1 MADSHLKPVD
11 AFDRRRLRQSLLQLG
26 GLLLLTLLTTT
37 LLGLFSS
44 WSLERAHLKSESMLV
59 DFLEAVNVGR
69 DAQVHVKQQVQE
81 WKNILLRGGEV
92 AARARYRS
100 EFEAAHA
107 NVQQRLKE
115 LGERLEALG
124 QPAPRASVDA
134 LRAAHA
140 ALLPRYQEA
149 LQGAAA
155 AWDPFA
161 LDRAVRGIDRPINEQ
176 FDTLVETLRQ
186 AARQRFEED
195 QRELKSRY
203 QTLTRALWT
212 AMVLAVALVGVLL
225 WRVLRVR
232 SGT

>member
-1 MADSHLKPVD
+1 MADSHLKAVD

-44 WSLERAHLKSESMLV
+44 WSLERAHLKSESALV

-81 WKNILLRGGEV
+81 WKNILLRGSEV

-100 EFEAAHA
+100 EFEGAHA
-107 NVQQRLKE
+107 RVQQRLEE
-115 LGERLEALG
+115 LGKRLEALG
-124 QPAPRASVDA
+124 QSAPHASVDA
-134 LRAAHA
+134 LRVAHA
-140 ALLPRYQEA
+140 ALLPRYQQA
-149 LQGAAA
+149 LQDAAEP
-155 AWDPFA
+155 WDPFA

-176 FDTLVETLRQ
+176 FDALVETLRH
-186 AARQRFEED
+186 AASQRFEED
-195 QRELKSRY
+195 QRQLKSRY
-203 QTLTRALWT
+203 ETLTRALWT

-232 SGT
+232 SGA